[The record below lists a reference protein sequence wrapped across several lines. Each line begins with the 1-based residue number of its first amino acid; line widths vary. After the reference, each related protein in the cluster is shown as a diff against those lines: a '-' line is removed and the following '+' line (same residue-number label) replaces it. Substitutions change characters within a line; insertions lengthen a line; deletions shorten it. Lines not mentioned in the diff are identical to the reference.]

1 MAYTRR
7 EVTDGVTV
15 MNKDLYDNV
24 QDGIDE
30 AKKANEDTDK
40 EVKSLQKSLSNLL
53 VLSE

>member
-30 AKKANEDTDK
+30 AKKENEDMNK
-40 EVKSLQKSLSNLL
+40 EVQTLQKTLKQLL
-53 VLSE
+53 VIG